1 MTRRTY
7 LPQGLRGPNHSCS
20 TACATGAHS
29 LGEGLRLLQHGAAD
43 AMVCGGVD
51 AAISPL
57 GMLGFASARCV
68 HDLLVHLDF
77 YLKTNHIFYL
87 GPSARPLT
95 TRRRWPA
102 DRLTRAVTVS

>member
-1 MTRRTY
+1 MWCVMVLWSFPAPRI
-7 LPQGLRGPNHSCS
+7 LPNLAAGHIALEQGLRGPNHSCS

-57 GMLGFASARCV
+57 GMLGFASARCA
-68 HDLLVHLDF
+68 HDLLLVLDLF
-77 YLKTNHIFYL
+77 
-87 GPSARPLT
+87 
-95 TRRRWPA
+95 
-102 DRLTRAVTVS
+102 